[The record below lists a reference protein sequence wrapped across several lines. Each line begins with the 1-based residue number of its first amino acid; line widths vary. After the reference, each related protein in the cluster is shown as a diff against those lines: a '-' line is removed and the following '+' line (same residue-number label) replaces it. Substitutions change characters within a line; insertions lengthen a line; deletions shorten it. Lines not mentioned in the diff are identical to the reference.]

1 MLSLKF
7 VLLFHIQSTAR
18 ERERERERVRERVLK
33 SLTFLALKLLIM
45 GDDDNKCV
53 INNGFGLVV

>member
-18 ERERERERVRERVLK
+18 ERERERERERVMK